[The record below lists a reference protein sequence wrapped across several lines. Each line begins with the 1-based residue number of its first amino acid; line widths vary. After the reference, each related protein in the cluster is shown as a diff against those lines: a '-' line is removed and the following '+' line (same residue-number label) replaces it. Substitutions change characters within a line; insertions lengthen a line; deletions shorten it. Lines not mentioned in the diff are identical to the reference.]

1 MEQIVKVDKKIQF
14 CDICDNPVG
23 ELQITDKYEEHI
35 CFACYGYRFI
45 VFANQ
50 NKSDYQKRGSY
61 KFDYHKINKL
71 VLEEMRRQVKAGIGK
86 HE

>member
-1 MEQIVKVDKKIQF
+1 MKKTIKADKEIQF

-45 VFANQ
+45 AWAN
-50 NKSDYQKRGSY
+50 KDKTDYQKSGSY
-61 KFDYHKINKL
+61 KFDYDKINRI
-71 VLEEMRRQVKAGIGK
+71 VLEEMRRQVKSGIGK
-86 HE
+86 Y